1 MRHQPFGVRGIAA
14 DPATQMVVYATLQHH
29 FQRKEKIVAMRF
41 IAAIEPGEP
50 QIVHE
55 RRIREL
61 WRSLDPAAH
70 RIDQAAYACSD
81 LVKPL
86 DLVRNWGDLRREPAF
101 QMVENG
107 LRIMVNFL
115 FILVPEIIDRVQHI
129 DKTRHVVA
137 LVPGKVS
144 TAPEGFAIGRRN
156 MVSGHPPC
164 CPIAPSAAI

>member
-14 DPATQMVVYATLQHH
+14 EPATQMIIYPALQHH
-29 FQRKEKIVAMRF
+29 FQRKKKIVAMRF
-41 IAAIEPGEP
+41 IAAIEPGQP

-61 WRSLDPAAH
+61 WRSLNPAAH

-86 DLVRNWGDLRREPAF
+86 HLVGNRGDLGRKPAF
-101 QMVENG
+101 QMVEHC

-115 FILVPEIIDRVQHI
+115 FILVPEIIDRVQNI

-137 LVPGKVS
+137 LVPGK
-144 TAPEGFAIGRRN
+144 
-156 MVSGHPPC
+156 
-164 CPIAPSAAI
+164 